1 MLQGGGV
8 RFTLTLTEP
17 PISAPSLCCP
27 TGYLLFVGLL
37 SFAVCYRYGPLENE
51 RSINL
56 LSWALQLLGLLMM
69 YSGIQ
74 IHPIAL
80 GLVLVAVCTKNLDYP
95 LQWAFVAYR

>member
-8 RFTLTLTEP
+8 GFTLTLMEP

-95 LQWAFVAYR
+95 LQWAFAAYR